1 MNRRQYMTCSGYVGP
16 DRLWVKYHWGRTPPR
31 RYQKWRVAITAVCRV
46 WAARCRAGM
55 PKKARPEMPPTLDH
69 LVRTVSAAARH
80 VGAFYAG
87 KGIQDEATYGRS
99 AAPGTG
105 FLRRAPANS
114 DTGI

>member
-1 MNRRQYMTCSGYVGP
+1 
-16 DRLWVKYHWGRTPPR
+16 
-31 RYQKWRVAITAVCRV
+31 
-46 WAARCRAGM
+46 M

-80 VGAFYAG
+80 VGSFYAG

-99 AAPGTG
+99 SAPPAPDAG